1 MECRHPITNEWCDL
15 TNKEWRCIKLAI
27 PSDCTRWELMCAEQD
42 YEKLITVVAERQFSP
57 TTMKWLIAQLI
68 AHKKNV
74 LTSPRML
81 HEWYMHVTT
90 FYDVDTIVA
99 QIEFAAKLRAKLE
112 RLQESRKADTMRMMR
127 KMQRQIEE
135 LKKARVRKI
144 RAKNKRR

>member
-1 MECRHPITNEWCDL
+1 
-15 TNKEWRCIKLAI
+15 
-27 PSDCTRWELMCAEQD
+27 
-42 YEKLITVVAERQFSP
+42 
-57 TTMKWLIAQLI
+57 
-68 AHKKNV
+68 
-74 LTSPRML
+74 ML

-90 FYDVDTIVA
+90 FYDIDTIVA

-127 KMQRQIEE
+127 KMQRQIEQ